1 VADKTVPWAAVA
13 VTGFEDAPL
22 SWCAESHSL
31 VTAVRCCWRI
41 AAADARRFVR
51 ARRLCVCVCVHRGR
65 NEHGAGDVP
74 PGGENDYTF
83 VVLPNDQYWLFVATN
98 KNDTYSA

>member
-1 VADKTVPWAAVA
+1 MPRCHGTIPSLWSAVDHRP
-13 VTGFEDAPL
+13 G
-22 SWCAESHSL
+22 HSL
-31 VTAVRCCWRI
+31 TLLL
-41 AAADARRFVR
+41 
-51 ARRLCVCVCVHRGR
+51 LCVCGGACACACACCRGK

-83 VVLPNDQYWLFVATN
+83 VVLPNDQYWLFVATG